1 MSYGVALGWAVS
13 ATLLL
18 LVVTQGLALL
28 RRGARLDLVS
38 LTGGEALVYV
48 LAVFGVL
55 RVHAAP
61 KKAKDA
67 LGLRRSD
74 PGLAALGLGLGLA
87 LLLPVESIRQ
97 LMERRWPTPVEELAA
112 RATLLSADSVGQ
124 KLVIVLCVACVGPLV
139 EELFFRGALFGAL
152 ARNRG
157 AAGAAITVAVAFTL
171 SHLDFR
177 TWPALIVVA
186 AVLSHLRAAS
196 GSLLPCLALHVGF
209 NAATVIALFTGVS
222 SVTRP
227 MPLSPSVVVSSWL
240 VTMLLVGSVH
250 WLALRSPE
258 AEEARAQDAP

>member
-18 LVVTQGLALL
+18 IVVTQGFAAL
-28 RRGARLDLVS
+28 RRGAQLDLVT
-38 LTGGEALVYV
+38 LTGAEALVYV

-55 RVHAAP
+55 RIHAADRR
-61 KKAKDA
+61 AKDA

-97 LMERRWPTPVEELAA
+97 LVERRWPTPVEELAA
-112 RATLLSADSVGQ
+112 RATLLSADTLAQQV
-124 KLVIVLCVACVGPLV
+124 VIVACVACVGPLV

-152 ARNRG
+152 ARSRG
-157 AAGAAITVAVAFTL
+157 AAGAAVTAAIAFTL
-171 SHLDFR
+171 SHLDLR
-177 TWPALIVVA
+177 SWPALVVVA

-209 NAATVIALFTGVS
+209 NAATVIGLFTGVT

-227 MPLSPSVVVSSWL
+227 MPLTPAVVISSWL
-240 VTMLLVGSVH
+240 VTMLLVGGVH

-258 AEEARAQDAP
+258 AEEARAEDAT